1 MISSVRGEVSVVS
14 ASACVIDVG
23 GVGYSVSVTPGH
35 AASLRVGEVAKLS
48 TTLIVREDS
57 MQLFG
62 FQSSTEQGLFD
73 ALLSVSGVG
82 PRSAMSILSQLTP
95 LDLYLAVVHEDDGA
109 FKKVSGIGPK
119 TAKLII
125 VSLAGKLSALADLDS
140 HPSAIGEAVSKKTAS
155 MSSIAESVIVA
166 LTGLG
171 WSERSASDAVRTVLS
186 QDAGASAAAVL
197 REALL
202 SLGSAPASLSRERN
216 GASDGSEGTS

>member
-1 MISSVRGEVSVVS
+1 VISSVRGEVSAVS

-23 GVGYSVSVTPGH
+23 GMGYSVSVTPEH

-140 HPSAIGEAVSKKTAS
+140 DGAGIGKPSSVKTAS
-155 MSSIAESVIVA
+155 ASSISESVVVA

-171 WSERSASDAVRTVLS
+171 WNERSASDAVRSVLAR
-186 QDAGASAAAVL
+186 DPGASAAAVL

-202 SLGSAPASLSRERN
+202 SLGSAPSSKVTREQ
-216 GASDGSEGTS
+216 